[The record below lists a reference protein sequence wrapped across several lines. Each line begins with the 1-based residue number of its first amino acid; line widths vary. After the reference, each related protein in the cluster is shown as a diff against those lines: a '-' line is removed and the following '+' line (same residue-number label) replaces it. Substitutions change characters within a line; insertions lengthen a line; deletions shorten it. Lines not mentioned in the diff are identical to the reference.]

1 MYIRILLAY
10 ILGYLNIEIEGYFV
24 EKFINIC
31 ISKKIFLWN
40 IKRTKSSNSA
50 IAYANIG
57 IKDYKKISKIAKAT
71 KCKVSIKTKKGLP
84 FICNKY
90 KKRKAFFVLFITIAI
105 LCIFLSNFVWN
116 IEIIGNNTIAT
127 EEIMK
132 NLEEQGLKLGSFKN
146 TVDTKKI
153 INNMRL
159 KRNDLAWIGINIEG
173 TNATVKVVEADKK
186 PEIVN
191 EEDYCNIV
199 ATKEGI
205 IVKVNALNGT
215 PLVKEG
221 DTIKKGSLLIGGWL
235 EGKYTGTRYVHANGS
250 VYAKVWYSKKE
261 KIDLKKKKKKQT
273 GTQENKYSVNVNNF
287 KINFYKTLSK
297 FENYDTIEEIKKIK
311 IFSNF
316 YLPIQI
322 VKNTNYELTFENVE
336 YTVEEAK
343 RIGEEKAKETLKN
356 DIQNKEDILNTYIN
370 YNETPESVEVEV
382 IYEVLEEI
390 GAKEKIVF

>member
-1 MYIRILLAY
+1 MYIRILLNY
-10 ILGYLNIEIEGYFV
+10 ILGYVNIRIEGYFV
-24 EKFINIC
+24 EKFVNIC
-31 ISKKIFLWN
+31 ISKGIFLWN
-40 IKRTKSSNSA
+40 IKRVKQAT
-50 IAYANIG
+50 AYANIG
-57 IKDYKKISKIAKAT
+57 IKDFKKINKIAKST
-71 KCKVSIKTKKGLP
+71 KCRINIQSKRGLP
-84 FICNKY
+84 FIFNKY
-90 KKRKAFFVLFITIAI
+90 RKRKVFAI
-105 LCIFLSNFVWN
+105 LLIAVIIFIICLSNFVWN
-116 IEIIGNNTIAT
+116 IDITGNVTISK
-127 EEIMK
+127 EEILK
-132 NLEEQGLKLGSFKN
+132 SLEENGLKTGIFKN
-146 TVDTKKI
+146 KIDTKQI
-153 INNMRL
+153 VNNVRL
-159 KRNDLAWIGINIEG
+159 KRNDLAWIGIKLEG
-173 TNATVKVVEADKK
+173 TNAIVKVVEADKK
-186 PEIVN
+186 PDIIN
-191 EEDYCNIV
+191 EEEYCNIV

-250 VYAKVWYSKKE
+250 VYAKVWYSHKE
-261 KIDLKKKKKKQT
+261 KIELKQTNKKQT
-273 GTQENKYSVNVNNF
+273 GIQESKYSVNVNNF

-336 YTVEEAK
+336 YSAEEAK
-343 RIGEEKAKETLKN
+343 KIGEEKAKEALKN
-356 DIQNKEDILNTYIN
+356 SIQNKEDILNTYIN

-382 IYEVLEEI
+382 IYEILEEI

>member
-1 MYIRILLAY
+1 MYIRILLNY
-10 ILGYLNIEIEGYFV
+10 ILGYVNIRIEGYFV
-24 EKFINIC
+24 EKFVNIC
-31 ISKKIFLWN
+31 ISKGIFLWN
-40 IKRTKSSNSA
+40 IKRVKQAT
-50 IAYANIG
+50 AYANIG
-57 IKDYKKISKIAKAT
+57 IKDFKKINKIAKST
-71 KCKVSIKTKKGLP
+71 KCRINIQSKKGLP
-84 FICNKY
+84 FIFNKY
-90 KKRKAFFVLFITIAI
+90 RKRKVFAI
-105 LCIFLSNFVWN
+105 LLIAVIIFIICLSNFVWN
-116 IEIIGNNTIAT
+116 IDITGNVTISK
-127 EEIMK
+127 EEILK
-132 NLEEQGLKLGSFKN
+132 SLEENGLKTGIFKN
-146 TVDTKKI
+146 KIDTKQI
-153 INNMRL
+153 VNNVRL
-159 KRNDLAWIGINIEG
+159 KRNDLAWIGIKLEG
-173 TNATVKVVEADKK
+173 TNAIVKVVEADKK
-186 PEIVN
+186 PDIIN
-191 EEDYCNIV
+191 EEEYCNIV

-250 VYAKVWYSKKE
+250 VYAKVWYSHKE
-261 KIDLKKKKKKQT
+261 KIELKQTNKKQT
-273 GTQENKYSVNVNNF
+273 GIQESKYSVNVNNF

-336 YTVEEAK
+336 YSAEEAK
-343 RIGEEKAKETLKN
+343 KIGEEKAKEALKN
-356 DIQNKEDILNTYIN
+356 SIQNKEDILNTYIN

-382 IYEVLEEI
+382 IYEILEEI

>member
-1 MYIRILLAY
+1 MYIRILLGY
-10 ILGYLNIEIEGYFV
+10 ILGYVNIEIEGYFV

-31 ISKKIFLWN
+31 ISKRIFLWN
-40 IKRTKSSNSA
+40 IKRTKQV

-57 IKDYKKISKIAKAT
+57 IKDFKKISKVAKAT
-71 KCKVSIKTKKGLP
+71 KCKVRITAKKGLP
-84 FICNKY
+84 FIFNKY
-90 KKRKAFFVLFITIAI
+90 RKRKAFAI
-105 LCIFLSNFVWN
+105 LLVIFTILTLFLSNFVWN
-116 IEIIGNNTIAT
+116 IDVVGNINIST
-127 EEIMK
+127 EEILR
-132 NLEEQGLKLGSFKN
+132 NLEEQGLKIGSFKN
-146 TVDTKKI
+146 KVNTKQI
-153 INNMRL
+153 VNNMRL
-159 KRNDLAWIGINIEG
+159 KRDDLAWIGISIEG

-186 PEIVN
+186 PEIVD

-221 DTIKKGSLLIGGWL
+221 DTIKEGSLLIGGWL
-235 EGKYTGTRYVHANGS
+235 EGKYTGMRYVHANGT
-250 VYAKVWYSKKE
+250 VYAKVWYSQKE
-261 KIDLKKKKKKQT
+261 KVSLKQTNKKQT
-273 GTQENKYSVNVNNF
+273 GAKESKYSVNVNNF

-297 FENYDTIEEIKKIK
+297 FENYDTIEEIKKLK

-322 VKNTNYELTFENVE
+322 VKNTNYELNFENIE

-343 RIGEEKAKETLKN
+343 KIGEEKAKEELNKEVE
-356 DIQNKEDILNTYIN
+356 NKEDILNTYIN
-370 YNETPESVEVEV
+370 YNETPEEVEVEV
-382 IYEVLEEI
+382 IYEILEEI